1 MQAKENRI
9 FYFGDLDYEGIGI
22 YERLAQLSKQ
32 QGISIQP
39 FTEAYEKMLVKAH
52 AVRELP
58 KTKEKQNR
66 NISGDFFRFFS
77 DQTVYHMREILE
89 SERYIPQEIIN
100 ITDFA

>member
-1 MQAKENRI
+1 MQAKENKI

-22 YERLAQLSKQ
+22 YERLAQLSKRQ
-32 QGISIQP
+32 EISIQP
-39 FTEAYEKMLVKAH
+39 FTEAYEKMMVKAH

-66 NISGDFFRFFS
+66 NIAGDFFRFFS
-77 DQTVYHMREILE
+77 DQTVHHMREILE
-89 SERYIPQEIIN
+89 RGYYIPQEIIN